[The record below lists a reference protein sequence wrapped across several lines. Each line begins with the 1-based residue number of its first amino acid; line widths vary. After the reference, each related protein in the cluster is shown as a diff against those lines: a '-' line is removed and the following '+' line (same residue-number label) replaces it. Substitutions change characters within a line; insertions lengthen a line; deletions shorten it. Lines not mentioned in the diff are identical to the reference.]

1 MRVIKYHNEANNF
14 NFLQNLIINGL
25 KTMEQILFLSV
36 RCVLKLFRKKG
47 NKTMLNKRERI
58 YHEGDNRKF

>member
-14 NFLQNLIINGL
+14 SFLQNLTINRL
-25 KTMEQILFLSV
+25 KTLEQILSLLA
-36 RCVLKLFRKKG
+36 RCVLKLFLIKG

-58 YHEGDNRKF
+58 DYEGDNRRF